1 MPGIVGI
8 IGKGP
13 RAKHEGDL
21 KLMLDCMMHEPFY
34 GSGTYVNESLGV
46 YVGWTSHHDSF
57 TDCLPAT
64 NGSKDVILVFAGED
78 FSAASEPRRK
88 ASSLVSRYE
97 EKGVGFL
104 KELNG
109 WFSGV
114 LIDLRTSTV
123 VLFNDR
129 YGMQRIYV
137 HEGEQECVFGSE
149 AKSLLRVRPALRRL
163 DERGLGELISCS
175 CVMEGRTIFPGISL
189 LPGGSAW
196 KWGKGNRVHRDAYFK
211 PEEWEA
217 LPPVDA
223 RTFLE
228 ELSGT
233 VTTVIPRYFREKGK
247 VGMSLTG
254 GLDSRMMMA
263 CLKPAPDE
271 VPCYTF
277 GGKKDMLDITIARE
291 VAEVCGQRHSVVRLD
306 PSFFAEFP
314 QLAEKTIYITDGN
327 LDVSNTHDM
336 FFNRLARS
344 IAPIRVTGKFG
355 SEVIRDHTMFNAGEY
370 QGTLFVPELKQFM
383 NNAVGTL
390 GKIKRGHPLSVAVF
404 MDFPWREYNKIIIEE
419 SQSIFR
425 TPYMDNDLV
434 RLMYTAPPGLRS
446 SNQPQRTIIREC
458 NPRLSAIISD
468 RGYGEQ
474 TNPLVAKLMEL
485 YYYVLFKIDYTY
497 LYAMP
502 NWLMPIDSLLLT
514 LNGGKP
520 LFGWSQ
526 KFENYRIWYRQELA
540 NYVKGILLDPRTL
553 NRPYFDK
560 HRLEFIVR
568 AHTKGVRNYASEITK
583 ALSLEL
589 THRLLIDR

>member
-13 RAKHEGDL
+13 GAKHEGDL
-21 KLMLDCMMHEPFY
+21 KLMLECMMHEPFY
-34 GSGTYVNESLGV
+34 GSGTYANETLGV

-57 TDCLPAT
+57 VDCLPAM
-64 NGSKDVILVFAGED
+64 NRSKDIILVFAGED
-78 FSAASEPRRK
+78 FSDASEPRRK
-88 ASSLVSRYE
+88 ASGLVAHYE

-114 LIDLRTSTV
+114 LIDLRTATV
-123 VLFNDR
+123 ILFNDR

-137 HEGEQECVFGSE
+137 HEAEQECLFGSE

-163 DERGLGELISCS
+163 DERGLGELISCN
-175 CVMEGRTIFPGISL
+175 CVLEGRTIFPGISL

-196 KWGKGNRVHRDAYFK
+196 KWDNGNRARRDVYFK

-217 LPPVDA
+217 LPPIDA
-223 RTFLE
+223 PTFLD
-228 ELSGT
+228 ELSST
-233 VTTVIPRYFREKGK
+233 VKTVIPRYFREKGK

-263 CLKPAPDE
+263 CLNPAPGE

-291 VAEVCGQRHSVVRLD
+291 VAEACGQRHSVVRLD

-327 LDVSNTHDM
+327 LDVANTHDM

-370 QGTLFVPELKQFM
+370 QGTLFVPELKKCI
-383 NNAVGTL
+383 NNAVATL
-390 GKIKRGHPLSVAVF
+390 GKIKRGRPLSVAVF

-425 TPYMDNDLV
+425 SPYMDNDLV
-434 RLMYTAPPGLRS
+434 KLMYRAPAGIRS
-446 SNQPQRTIIREC
+446 SNQPQRQIIKEC
-458 NPRLSAIISD
+458 NPKLSAIISD

-474 TNPLVAKLMEL
+474 ANPLVSKLLEL
-485 YYYVLFKIDYTY
+485 YYYALFKADYTY
-497 LYAMP
+497 VYALP
-502 NWLMPIDSLLLT
+502 HWLTRLDKMVMAI
-514 LNGGKP
+514 NGGIP
-520 LFGWSQ
+520 LIGGSQ
-526 KFENYRIWYRQELA
+526 KFEYYRIWYRRELA
-540 NYVKGILLDPRTL
+540 SYVKEVLLDTQTVKRPFF
-553 NRPYFDK
+553 NRKVLEMMVKK
-560 HRLEFIVR
+560 HTQGT
-568 AHTKGVRNYASEITK
+568 HNYMNEITK

-589 THRLLIDR
+589 THRLLIDA